1 MRPKAQNPSTKIQ
14 KNHDTSAPTAV
25 IFCAVRVIF
34 LPLAAAFGMFK
45 KQGRL

>member
-25 IFCAVRVIF
+25 IFCAVGVIF
-34 LPLAAAFGMFK
+34 LAV
-45 KQGRL
+45 GRGVRNVQKAG